1 MELLYYVNNNKYST
15 IKEVL
20 KDYFL
25 ISDRLI
31 TKLKKNNNIFLNDFP
46 KYIDYKINIGDKISV
61 NLNFNEISENIIP
74 KKMNLNIIYEDESL
88 LIINKPANIPVH
100 PSISH
105 FEDSLSNGVQF
116 YFQENNIKTKI
127 RPVNRLDKDTSGI
140 VIFAKNEYIQESLIK
155 QMKNKTFEKNYYAI
169 LTGHINKKILKI
181 DAPISRKDGSII
193 EREINKNGDNSVTY
207 LELIKNF
214 EVFFNKETIKL
225 SLVKFSLET
234 GRTHQLRVHSKYIN
248 HPILGDTL
256 YGATSNLI
264 SRQALHAFK
273 VKFIHPIT
281 KRNII
286 LETSF
291 PNDMQIILN
300 NDLSNL

>member
-46 KYIDYKINIGDKISV
+46 KYVDYKINIGDKISV

-88 LIINKPANIPVH
+88 LIINKSANIPVH

-181 DAPISRKDGSII
+181 DAPIARKNGSII

>member
-116 YFQENNIKTKI
+116 YFQENNVKTKI

-169 LTGHINKKILKI
+169 LTGHINKKNLKI

>member
-116 YFQENNIKTKI
+116 YFQENNVKTKI

>member
-88 LIINKPANIPVH
+88 LIINKSANIPVH

-181 DAPISRKDGSII
+181 DAPIARKNGSII